1 MKLKL
6 QSTILIVIMFSITSI
21 YAQKG
26 VWKIQEFNG
35 KINNHATSSYDKNYS
50 KTFTLNFTT
59 FKEQLKDAPLRGV
72 KNQRSSVTI
81 KLPDEKG
88 NLNEYNIFEAP
99 VFAPSLSAK
108 YPNIKSYVGYRTD
121 NSGGIVRMSVSH
133 KGVQTMISNKNQRT
147 IFMQPVRGETEKYLV
162 YSREAKVHLPKEDF
176 ICYTEDELV
185 ETGSSKNSIAQRDA
199 DDQILRKFRIAISV
213 NGEYTAYHGGT
224 VADALAAINATM
236 TRNNAIYEVDMAVT
250 FELQDFPNLIYTD
263 AATDPYSPS
272 LSAWNVELQNTLTNE
287 IGNDAYDIGHMF
299 GASGGGGNAGCI
311 GCVCVDDTTS
321 TSDENKGAGITS
333 PADGIPE
340 GDTFDVD
347 YVAHEIG
354 HQMGANHTFSHSTEG
369 TGVNSEPGSGT
380 TIMGYAGITN
390 ENNVAQHS
398 DAYFHYQSIRQ
409 ITDNITN
416 TRLCWQANSP
426 VTLTNNPPNADAGS
440 DYTIPQGTAYVLRGT
455 ATDADGGD
463 NLSYCW
469 EGIDSGQV
477 TNTSFGPTS
486 TVGSMARS
494 LPPTDASDRYIPM
507 LSSVIAGNLTE
518 TSPTLGSPWE
528 TVATVSRDINWAL
541 TVRDREP
548 TALGLGGQSSFDT
561 MKVTVDAS
569 AGPFVV
575 TSHATDVSW
584 DAGTSQAVTWDVAGT
599 DSGAVNA
606 TTVDILLSTDG
617 GLTFPFTIATD
628 VPNTGSYNAVMPSIS
643 GGNTT
648 TARLMVQGHN
658 HIFYAVNSSN
668 FSVTASEFTITL
680 AEASKNVCLPDNTID
695 YTFTY
700 NTFLGF
706 TGTTSFSATALPSGV
721 TASFSPETATADAT
735 EITMTLSGTSGLSVD
750 SYPFTVK
757 AESGSL
763 SSEANGSLNVY
774 TRSYDVLVL
783 TSPADASTDVL
794 LNPVLTWEADTN
806 ATSYNVEVA
815 SDAAFT
821 NIVDSANVSSNTYTV
836 ATTLDQ
842 VATYYWRVKQK
853 NDCGEGSF
861 SSVYSFTTL
870 SCTVCDS
877 TGSTTYA
884 TSTTLV
890 QFNEI
895 DNASGKPSGYSD
907 YTSISTIVTPTESY
921 DLTVNVN
928 TDGNYLVQTKV
939 WVDWNQNCSFDDPGE
954 EYTLGSAA
962 NTANGP
968 TDQSPLSITI
978 PSDAVFGNTTMRVSS
993 KYSTAATSCET
1004 SFDGEVED
1012 YTLVVREAPKFA
1024 LNLTETV
1031 QELCLLTTSATYTFT
1046 YNTFLGFTDVTTFS
1060 AMNLP
1065 AGVTASF
1072 SPASASVDA
1081 TEITVTLSGVETL
1094 SAGQYSFKIKGESGV
1109 LSEESDEASLNVY
1122 EASFDAVTLTAPVA
1136 NAINES
1142 TSPIFTWNA
1151 GSANV
1156 VSYDIEIATD
1166 SSFTT
1171 IVESA
1176 NVTTNS
1182 YNSTTTLTTYTT
1194 YYWRVR
1200 PKNNCGDGDF
1210 TTAMFTTY
1218 VCATCP
1224 DLDSSSVNV
1233 KTVSESCVGQQ
1244 DGSIVVEGRQ
1254 NFDYTVTVSNGGG
1267 TPITQA
1273 FTGAGQTSFTSLAP
1287 GTYEVCAT
1295 IAGATNYEQ
1304 CFEVTIGAS
1313 QDISL
1318 RVSSKVQSRVYS
1330 FEIDAGTPPYKV
1342 LLNDKLVHTSNTKNF
1357 DLELQESGKLEVKTA
1372 KSCEGTFTSRINGVF
1387 LMQNPVSEYIHLNL
1401 PLGLEKSYIDVTIFD
1416 VNGKLIVKQSVKN
1429 EDNNLQIPFE
1439 NFKYGVYILNL
1450 GIENV
1455 KPIKFLKQ

>member
-26 VWKIQEFNG
+26 VWKIQEFNR

-72 KNQRSSVTI
+72 KNQRFSVTV

-88 NLNEYNIFEAP
+88 SLNEYSIFEAP

-108 YPNIKSYVGYRTD
+108 YPSIKSYVGYRTD

-162 YSREAKVHLPKEDF
+162 YSREAKVHLPKEEF
-176 ICYTEDELV
+176 ICHTEDELV

-272 LSAWNVELQNTLTNE
+272 LGAWNVELQNTLTNE

-299 GASGGGGNAGCI
+299 GASGGGGDAGCI

-333 PADGIPE
+333 PADGVPE
-340 GDTFDVD
+340 GDLFDVD

-380 TIMGYAGITN
+380 TIMGYAGITGA
-390 ENNVAQHS
+390 NNVQMNG

-416 TRLCWQANSP
+416 TRLCWQDNSP

-561 MKVTVDAS
+561 MRVTVDAS

-575 TSHATDVSW
+575 TSQTIATTW
-584 DAGTSQAVTWDVAGT
+584 LFGNAQTITWDVAGT
-599 DSGAVNA
+599 DSDPIDTANV
-606 TTVDILLSTDG
+606 TILLSIDG
-617 GLTFPFTIATD
+617 GLTFPYILAESTEND
-628 VPNTGSYNAVMPSIS
+628 GSQSINIPDI
-643 GGNTT
+643 GGDTSM
-648 TARLMVQGHN
+648 ARIMVKADDN
-658 HIFYAVNSSN
+658 IFYAINGIN
-668 FSVTASEFTITL
+668 F
-680 AEASKNVCLPDNTID
+680 
-695 YTFTY
+695 
-700 NTFLGF
+700 
-706 TGTTSFSATALPSGV
+706 
-721 TASFSPETATADAT
+721 
-735 EITMTLSGTSGLSVD
+735 
-750 SYPFTVK
+750 
-757 AESGSL
+757 
-763 SSEANGSLNVY
+763 
-774 TRSYDVLVL
+774 
-783 TSPADASTDVL
+783 
-794 LNPVLTWEADTN
+794 
-806 ATSYNVEVA
+806 
-815 SDAAFT
+815 
-821 NIVDSANVSSNTYTV
+821 NIVNQAIINPNNVS
-836 ATTLDQ
+836 
-842 VATYYWRVKQK
+842 
-853 NDCGEGSF
+853 
-861 SSVYSFTTL
+861 
-870 SCTVCDS
+870 
-877 TGSTTYA
+877 
-884 TSTTLV
+884 
-890 QFNEI
+890 
-895 DNASGKPSGYSD
+895 
-907 YTSISTIVTPTESY
+907 
-921 DLTVNVN
+921 
-928 TDGNYLVQTKV
+928 
-939 WVDWNQNCSFDDPGE
+939 
-954 EYTLGSAA
+954 
-962 NTANGP
+962 
-968 TDQSPLSITI
+968 
-978 PSDAVFGNTTMRVSS
+978 
-993 KYSTAATSCET
+993 
-1004 SFDGEVED
+1004 
-1012 YTLVVREAPKFA
+1012 
-1024 LNLTETV
+1024 
-1031 QELCLLTTSATYTFT
+1031 
-1046 YNTFLGFTDVTTFS
+1046 
-1060 AMNLP
+1060 
-1065 AGVTASF
+1065 
-1072 SPASASVDA
+1072 
-1081 TEITVTLSGVETL
+1081 
-1094 SAGQYSFKIKGESGV
+1094 
-1109 LSEESDEASLNVY
+1109 
-1122 EASFDAVTLTAPVA
+1122 
-1136 NAINES
+1136 
-1142 TSPIFTWNA
+1142 
-1151 GSANV
+1151 
-1156 VSYDIEIATD
+1156 
-1166 SSFTT
+1166 
-1171 IVESA
+1171 
-1176 NVTTNS
+1176 
-1182 YNSTTTLTTYTT
+1182 
-1194 YYWRVR
+1194 
-1200 PKNNCGDGDF
+1200 
-1210 TTAMFTTY
+1210 
-1218 VCATCP
+1218 
-1224 DLDSSSVNV
+1224 V
-1233 KTVSESCVGQQ
+1233 KTTSESCVGLNDGIITVETQQ
-1244 DGSIVVEGRQ
+1244 PLNYS
-1254 NFDYTVTVSNGGG
+1254 VTVNGV
-1267 TPITQA
+1267 TTSLNEEIS
-1273 FTGAGQTSFTSLAP
+1273 GAGKVIFNDIAP
-1287 GTYEVCAT
+1287 GTYEVCVAA
-1295 IAGATNYEQ
+1295 ISIGYNQ
-1304 CFEVTIGAS
+1304 CFEVTIDTIG
-1313 QDISL
+1313 DITL

-1342 LLNDKLVHTSNTKNF
+1342 LLNDKLVYTSNIKNF

-1372 KSCEGTFTSRINGVF
+1372 KSCEGTFTSSVNGVF

-1401 PLGLEKSYIDVTIFD
+1401 PLGVEKSYIDVTIFD